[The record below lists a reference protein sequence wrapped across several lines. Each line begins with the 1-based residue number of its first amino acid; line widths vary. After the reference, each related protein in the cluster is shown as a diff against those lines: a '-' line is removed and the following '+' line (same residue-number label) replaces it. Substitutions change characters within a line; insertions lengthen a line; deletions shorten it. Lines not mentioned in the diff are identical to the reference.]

1 MKDITIESNLRAV
14 LGPGL
19 QRTQKNEGQVEGGKS
34 FSETL
39 TESLS
44 EVNSLQNQAD
54 HAIEDLVAGKSQS
67 IHETM
72 IAVNKADLAFR
83 MTMQVRNKIVEAYQE
98 VLRMQV

>member
-19 QRTQKNEGQVEGGKS
+19 DKSRNAGQTEDGKS
-34 FSETL
+34 FSDTL
-39 TESLS
+39 AESLNQ
-44 EVNSLQNQAD
+44 VNTLQHDAD
-54 HAIEDLVAGKSQS
+54 RAVEDLMIGKSQN

-72 IAVNKADLAFR
+72 ISVNKADIAFR

>member
-1 MKDITIESNLRAV
+1 MKDITVESNLKAV

-19 QRTQKNEGQVEGGKS
+19 DKSKRAGQSEDVKS
-34 FSETL
+34 FTETL
-39 TESLS
+39 KESLKQ
-44 EVNSLQNQAD
+44 VNTLQEDAD
-54 HAIEDLVAGKSQS
+54 KAIEEFTTGRSTS

-72 IAVNKADLAFR
+72 LSVNKADIAFR

>member
-1 MKDITIESNLRAV
+1 MKDITLESNLKAV

-19 QRTQKNEGQVEGGKS
+19 DKTNKASQIEAGKT

-39 TESLS
+39 EESLNQ
-44 EVNSLQNQAD
+44 VNVLQNDAD
-54 HAIEDLVAGKSQS
+54 SAIEDLSTGKSHS

-72 IAVNKADLAFR
+72 ISVNKADIAFR

-98 VLRMQV
+98 VLRLQV

>member
-1 MKDITIESNLRAV
+1 MKDITIESNLKAV

-19 QRTQKNEGQVEGGKS
+19 DKSKKAGQGEDGKT

-39 TESLS
+39 EDSLNQ
-44 EVNSLQNQAD
+44 VNRLQSDAD
-54 HAIEDLVAGKSQS
+54 RAIEDLSTGKSQS

-72 IAVNKADLAFR
+72 LSVNKADIAFR
-83 MTMQVRNKIVEAYQE
+83 MTMQIRNKIVEAYQE